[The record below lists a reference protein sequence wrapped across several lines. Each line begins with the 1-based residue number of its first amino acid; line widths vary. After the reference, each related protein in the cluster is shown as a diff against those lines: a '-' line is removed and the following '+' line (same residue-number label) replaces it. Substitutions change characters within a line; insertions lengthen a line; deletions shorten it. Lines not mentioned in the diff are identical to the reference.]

1 MSLRTRSRQC
11 GKRCLQSLRAVDE
24 RVRAYRWRRLLRCS
38 SNCGRRDVI
47 SEVVIAQ
54 RLMSAGE
61 PSESA
66 AVEERVAKTVPG
78 SECVHSHI
86 SDTSTS
92 LPADQ
97 SRPSARLC
105 RPLQPGLPVQHRSAI
120 DIRQAAVFGSG
131 WPESRNSGFAQNA
144 TEVCASGIDG

>member
-1 MSLRTRSRQC
+1 MPLCTRSRQC

-24 RVRAYRWRRLLRCS
+24 RVRAYRWRRLLRCG

-54 RLMSAGE
+54 RLMSLGE
-61 PSESA
+61 RSESS

-78 SECVHSHI
+78 SEYVHRHI

-105 RPLQPGLPVQHRSAI
+105 RPLQPGLPVQHRAET
-120 DIRQAAVFGSG
+120 DIRQAAAFGIG
-131 WPESRNSGFAQNA
+131 WPECQSSGYARNA
-144 TEVCASGIDG
+144 TEVCASEIDE